1 MNQKDIQEW
10 HQKKAK
16 ELFALSHKLLDT
28 AKQLSEHHATELKH
42 NMDHALR
49 FAKTAAKNDL
59 ESLKMLQEEATQAA
73 AGRLQTYHKKVKGML
88 REMGDGAADE
98 AEKYLGKARESLSG
112 WLEDVEKKMPAG
124 GEHLAKV
131 ARDLSRA
138 GEKAFKE
145 GRRVINEAAEA
156 AEKNISNLSSRT
168 KAASPNKAPAKK
180 TAPKKASVKRAA
192 VKKTA
197 VKKVPAKKALA
208 KKAPAKKVAK
218 KKA

>member
-1 MNQKDIQEW
+1 MNQHDIQEW
-10 HQKKAK
+10 QHKKAK

-28 AKQLSEHHATELKH
+28 AKQLSEHHANELKH

-59 ESLKMLQEEATQAA
+59 ESLKLLQEEATQAA
-73 AGRLQTYHKKVKGML
+73 ADRMHTYHKKVKGML
-88 REMGDGAADE
+88 REIGDDAADE
-98 AEKYLGKARESLSG
+98 AEKYLEKARESLSG

-156 AEKNISNLSSRT
+156 AEKNIGSLSSRSSN
-168 KAASPNKAPAKK
+168 ASPKKASAKK
-180 TAPKKASVKRAA
+180 TA
-192 VKKTA
+192 
-197 VKKVPAKKALA
+197 A
-208 KKAPAKKVAK
+208 KKAPAKRVVAKKPAAKKAAK

>member
-1 MNQKDIQEW
+1 MNQHDIQEW
-10 HQKKAK
+10 QQKKAK
-16 ELFALSHKLLDT
+16 ELFTLSHKLLDT
-28 AKQLSEHHATELKH
+28 AKQLSEHHANELKH

-59 ESLKMLQEEATQAA
+59 ESLKLLQEEATQAA
-73 AGRLQTYHKKVKGML
+73 ADRMHVYHKKVKGML
-88 REMGDGAADE
+88 REMGDDAADE
-98 AEKYLGKARESLSG
+98 AEKYLEKARESLSG

-156 AEKNISNLSSRT
+156 AEKNISSLSSRSSAGST
-168 KAASPNKAPAKK
+168 TSS
-180 TAPKKASVKRAA
+180 APKK
-192 VKKTA
+192 
-197 VKKVPAKKALA
+197 PAA
-208 KKAPAKKVAK
+208 KKAPAKKPAAKKTVK

>member
-10 HQKKAK
+10 QQAKAK

-28 AKQLSEHHATELKH
+28 AKQLSEHHANELKH

-73 AGRLQTYHKKVKGML
+73 ADRLQTYHKKVKGML
-88 REMGDGAADE
+88 REMGDDAADE
-98 AEKYLGKARESLSG
+98 AEKYLEKARSSLST
-112 WLEDVEKKMPAG
+112 WLEEVEKKMPAG

-131 ARDLSRA
+131 ARDLSHA
-138 GEKAFKE
+138 GEKVFRE

-156 AEKNISNLSSRT
+156 AEKNISSLSSRVSASQKKAAPK
-168 KAASPNKAPAKK
+168 KAASKKAPAK
-180 TAPKKASVKRAA
+180 RAV
-192 VKKTA
+192 VKKITE
-197 VKKVPAKKALA
+197 
-208 KKAPAKKVAK
+208 KKVAK

>member
-10 HQKKAK
+10 QQEKAK

-28 AKQLSEHHATELKH
+28 AKQLSEHHANELKH

-59 ESLKMLQEEATQAA
+59 ESLKLMHEEATQAA
-73 AGRLQTYHKKVKGML
+73 ADRLQVYHKKVKGML

-98 AEKYLGKARESLSG
+98 GEKYLEKARESLSG

-124 GEHLAKV
+124 GEHLATI

-156 AEKNISNLSSRT
+156 AEKNISSLSSRSS
-168 KAASPNKAPAKK
+168 ASPQKAP
-180 TAPKKASVKRAA
+180 
-192 VKKTA
+192 
-197 VKKVPAKKALA
+197 A
-208 KKAPAKKVAK
+208 KKAPAKRAVAK
-218 KKA
+218 KSVAKKGVNKRV

>member
-1 MNQKDIQEW
+1 MNQKDIQDWQQE
-10 HQKKAK
+10 KAK

-28 AKQLSEHHATELKH
+28 AKQLSEHHANELKH

-59 ESLKMLQEEATQAA
+59 ESLKLMHEEATQAA
-73 AGRLQTYHKKVKGML
+73 ADRLQVYHKKVKGML

-98 AEKYLGKARESLSG
+98 AEKYLEKARESLSG

-156 AEKNISNLSSRT
+156 AEKNISSLSSRSGAGSA
-168 KAASPNKAPAKK
+168 KSSVAKK
-180 TAPKKASVKRAA
+180 
-192 VKKTA
+192 
-197 VKKVPAKKALA
+197 PAA
-208 KKAPAKKVAK
+208 KKAPAKKPAAKKVVKKSAK

>member
-10 HQKKAK
+10 QQEKAK

-28 AKQLSEHHATELKH
+28 AKQLSEHHANELKH

-59 ESLKMLQEEATQAA
+59 ESLKLMHEEATQAA
-73 AGRLQTYHKKVKGML
+73 ADRLQVYHKKVKGML

-98 AEKYLGKARESLSG
+98 AEKYLEKARESLSG

-156 AEKNISNLSSRT
+156 AEKNISSLSSRSS
-168 KAASPNKAPAKK
+168 ASPQKAP
-180 TAPKKASVKRAA
+180 
-192 VKKTA
+192 
-197 VKKVPAKKALA
+197 A
-208 KKAPAKKVAK
+208 KKAPAKRAVAK
-218 KKA
+218 KSVAKKGVNKRV

>member
-1 MNQKDIQEW
+1 MNQKDIQDW
-10 HQKKAK
+10 QQKKAK
-16 ELFALSHKLLDT
+16 ELFTLSHKLLDT
-28 AKQLSEHHATELKH
+28 AKQLSEHHANELKH

-59 ESLKMLQEEATQAA
+59 ESLKLLQEEATQAA
-73 AGRLQTYHKKVKGML
+73 ADRLHVYHKKVKGML
-88 REMGDGAADE
+88 REMGDDAADE
-98 AEKYLGKARESLSG
+98 AEKYLEKARESLSG

-156 AEKNISNLSSRT
+156 AEKNISSLSSRT
-168 KAASPNKAPAKK
+168 HAGSSKS
-180 TAPKKASVKRAA
+180 TAPKK
-192 VKKTA
+192 TA
-197 VKKVPAKKALA
+197 A
-208 KKAPAKKVAK
+208 KKAPAKRAVVKKTAAKKSAK

>member
-1 MNQKDIQEW
+1 MNQHDIQEW
-10 HQKKAK
+10 QQKKAK

-28 AKQLSEHHATELKH
+28 AKQLSEHHANELKH

-59 ESLKMLQEEATQAA
+59 ESLKLLQEEATQAA
-73 AGRLQTYHKKVKGML
+73 ADRMHVYHKKVKGML
-88 REMGDGAADE
+88 REMGDDAADE
-98 AEKYLGKARESLSG
+98 AEKYLEKARESLSG

-124 GEHLAKV
+124 GEHLATI

-156 AEKNISNLSSRT
+156 AEKNISSLSSRSS
-168 KAASPNKAPAKK
+168 ASPQKAP
-180 TAPKKASVKRAA
+180 
-192 VKKTA
+192 
-197 VKKVPAKKALA
+197 A
-208 KKAPAKKVAK
+208 KKAPAKRAVAK
-218 KKA
+218 KSVAKKGVNKRV

>member
-1 MNQKDIQEW
+1 MNQHDIQEW
-10 HQKKAK
+10 QQKKAK
-16 ELFALSHKLLDT
+16 ELFTLSHKLLDT
-28 AKQLSEHHATELKH
+28 AKQLSEHHANELKH

-59 ESLKMLQEEATQAA
+59 ESLKLLQEEATQAA
-73 AGRLQTYHKKVKGML
+73 ADRMHVYHKKVKGML
-88 REMGDGAADE
+88 REMGDNAADE
-98 AEKYLGKARESLSG
+98 AEKYLEKARESLSG

-156 AEKNISNLSSRT
+156 AEKNISSLSSRRSAGSS
-168 KAASPNKAPAKK
+168 KSS
-180 TAPKKASVKRAA
+180 APKKSA
-192 VKKTA
+192 T
-197 VKKVPAKKALA
+197 
-208 KKAPAKKVAK
+208 KKAPAKRAVAK
-218 KKA
+218 KSAAKKTAKKKS

>member
-10 HQKKAK
+10 QQKKAK

-28 AKQLSEHHATELKH
+28 AKQLSEHHANELKH

-59 ESLKMLQEEATQAA
+59 ESLKLLQEEATQAA
-73 AGRLQTYHKKVKGML
+73 ADRMHVYHKKVKSML
-88 REMGDGAADE
+88 REMGDDAADE
-98 AEKYLGKARESLSG
+98 AEKYLEKARESLSG

-145 GRRVINEAAEA
+145 GRRVINEAAEVFR
-156 AEKNISNLSSRT
+156 SDR
-168 KAASPNKAPAKK
+168 
-180 TAPKKASVKRAA
+180 
-192 VKKTA
+192 
-197 VKKVPAKKALA
+197 
-208 KKAPAKKVAK
+208 
-218 KKA
+218 